1 MSTPETPH
9 DDDQPVTGPTEPLSS
24 GDPLREGPERPAA
37 QAPPPPPPRRLTRT
51 AGDKVLGGVAGGL
64 GRYFSID
71 PIIFRIGFAVLT
83 LVGGAGVLG
92 YLAAWL
98 LVPSDGAPGAPRTGA
113 NRVLAIVGGVILAI
127 AALAFLGPGLVFVG
141 PPLLGLGLVAL
152 VGVLLW
158 RAAGGG
164 QGGDANRAA
173 RRLGLGLL
181 LLVVAGAG
189 FVAVAVGAA
198 VGGGAVIAGLVIA
211 VGVALVV
218 GAFLGGARW
227 LVIPALVLAVP
238 LGFVAAAGIDVEGGI
253 GQRDYRPTTV
263 SELGDGYQ
271 LGIGDLS
278 LDLRALDL
286 PAGRTR
292 LKLDVGIGDVRV
304 LVPRDV
310 CVASAARVGAG
321 YIRVL
326 DRENGGLD
334 VDWRQS
340 PAENA
345 GVKRLVID
353 ADLGVGAL
361 QVAHDRGALDSSAG
375 VNGPGPRF
383 GSGVPF
389 ADSNPAERNDAC
401 TEAA

>member
-1 MSTPETPH
+1 MSSPETPH

-24 GDPLREGPERPAA
+24 GDPLREGPERPGA
-37 QAPPPPPPRRLTRT
+37 QAPPPPPPPPRRLTRT
-51 AGDKVLGGVAGGL
+51 EGDKVLGGVAGGL

-98 LVPSDGAPGAPRTGA
+98 LVPSDGAPGEPRTGA

-127 AALAFLGPGLVFVG
+127 AALAFLGPGLVFLG

-164 QGGDANRAA
+164 QGDDANRVA

-238 LGFVAAAGIDVEGGI
+238 LGLVAAAGIDVQGGI
-253 GQRDYRPTTV
+253 GERHYRPTTV
-263 SELGDGYQ
+263 SELRGGYE
-271 LGIGDLS
+271 LGMGELS
-278 LDLRALDL
+278 LDLRDLDF
-286 PAGRTR
+286 PAGRTQ
-292 LKLDVGIGDVRV
+292 LKVDVGIGDVQV
-304 LVPRDV
+304 LVPEDV

-321 YIRVL
+321 YIGVL
-326 DRENGGLD
+326 DRENSGLD

-361 QVAHDRGALDSSAG
+361 QVAHNRGAFDFSDG
-375 VNGPGPRF
+375 EHGPGPRF
-383 GSGVPF
+383 GSDFPF
-389 ADSNPAERNDAC
+389 DTAERNDAC
-401 TEAA
+401 TESA

>member
-1 MSTPETPH
+1 MSTPETPR
-9 DDDQPVTGPTEPLSS
+9 DDDQPETGPTEPLSS
-24 GDPLREGPERPAA
+24 GDPLREGPERPGE
-37 QAPPPPPPRRLTRT
+37 QAPPPPPPPPRRLTRT
-51 AGDKVLGGVAGGL
+51 QGDKVLGGVAGGL

-71 PIIFRIGFAVLT
+71 PIIFRIGFVVLT
-83 LVGGAGVLG
+83 LAGGAGVLG

-98 LVPSDGAPGAPRTGA
+98 LVPSDGASGAPRTGGS
-113 NRVLAIVGGVILAI
+113 RVLTIVGGVILAI
-127 AALAFLGPGLVFVG
+127 AALAFLGPGLLFVG
-141 PPLLGLGLVAL
+141 PPLLGLGLIAL

-164 QGGDANRAA
+164 EGGDANLAA
-173 RRLGLGLL
+173 RRIGLGLL

-211 VGVALVV
+211 VGVALIV

-253 GQRDYRPTTV
+253 GARDYRPTTV
-263 SELGDGYQ
+263 KELRGGYELGMGE
-271 LGIGDLS
+271 LS
-278 LDLRALDL
+278 LDLRDLDL
-286 PAGRTR
+286 PAGRTN
-292 LKLDVGIGDVRV
+292 LKLDVGIGDVQV
-304 LVPRDV
+304 LVPEDV
-310 CVASAARVGAG
+310 CVASVARVGAG
-321 YIRVL
+321 YVRVL

-334 VDWRQS
+334 VDWQQS

-345 GVKRLVID
+345 GIKRLVID
-353 ADLGVGAL
+353 ADVGIGAL
-361 QVAHDRGALDSSAG
+361 QVAHNRGAFDFSEG
-375 VNGPGPRF
+375 DHGPGARF
-383 GSGVPF
+383 GSGF
-389 ADSNPAERNDAC
+389 DANPAERNDAC